1 VRERDCVLTDEKL
14 QAMDEI
20 IGRFDDL
27 ELQHGYESGDQ
38 FQEECQGQEEEQAL
52 HEERERGTAVLK
64 GKEPVNF
71 FESREADEQEE
82 EEGKEAVNSEPGE
95 MTCAIC
101 LGEIPL
107 EDLAMIKGCDHIYC
121 SYCILQWTLHKEKC
135 FCPQCKHE
143 FSHLMTYRA
152 LDGTLNDFPVEESIV
167 LLRRARWFEDS
178 LKDNAASINLLEDVR
193 IADENAWMDDYDDD
207 EFGEDEEMEAFYFSS
222 AAGKARI
229 VIGNRRFGQGGYIS
243 GGHRQARPVY
253 PKKSDGEGSSSG
265 SKKKI
270 KGKGKGKAPID
281 AMPVVSKSS
290 AIKIRTP
297 NANGGKPTNLGSSL
311 KDCSLSD
318 TQASPSPLLG
328 SSPNG
333 FGRRARR
340 NAKRAAMQ
348 QEHSPSLSEMPASWT
363 TEAH

>member
-1 VRERDCVLTDEKL
+1 
-14 QAMDEI
+14 MDEI

-27 ELQHGYESGDQ
+27 ELQHGYESGDRYQ
-38 FQEECQGQEEEQAL
+38 DECKDQDEEQPL
-52 HEERERGTAVLK
+52 HEEWERSHVAEK
-64 GKEPVNF
+64 GKEPLT
-71 FESREADEQEE
+71 FEIDSKEADDQEE
-82 EEGKEAVNSEPGE
+82 EEEKEAANSEPGE

-143 FSHLMTYRA
+143 FSYLMTYRA

-167 LLRRARWFEDS
+167 LLRRARWFEDR
-178 LKDNAASINLLEDVR
+178 LKGNEASINLLEDVR

-229 VIGNRRFGQGGYIS
+229 AIGNRRFGQGGYIS
-243 GGHRQARPVY
+243 GGHRQARPIN
-253 PKKSDGEGSSSG
+253 PKKSAGEGSSSG

-281 AMPVVSKSS
+281 AMSEVSKSS

-297 NANGGKPTNLGSSL
+297 NANGGKPMNLGSSL
-311 KDCSLSD
+311 KDSSLSD

-348 QEHSPSLSEMPASWT
+348 QEHSSSLSEMPASWT
-363 TEAH
+363 AEAH